1 MTNPPINFAKDNDK
15 SKKQFIAENGKKIAL
30 SIGVAAIAVVLIMA
44 ANAMQLEA
52 KKATAISTDPTLG
65 YDIHVTVNKH
75 DSANL
80 HAHMDHY
87 CKLDADGR
95 VLAVCQLYSTT
106 NNVEG
111 GGPQLSQIEFIITD
125 DQYLTLPLR
134 ERANWHNHAVELT
147 PQRGMPTCE
156 DPGPVGDC
164 AALVGVLQGT
174 YGKVIT
180 IWDPADGLPNYPPY
194 VFSVDSPFALNQDLN
209 DDLENEWPVGDED
222 SGSADEVPNCGI
234 KQAGPCGSV
243 H

>member
-1 MTNPPINFAKDNDK
+1 MTNPPISFAKDNDK
-15 SKKQFIAENGKKIAL
+15 SKKQFIAENGRKIAL
-30 SIGVAAIAVVLIMA
+30 SIGVAAIAVVLITA
-44 ANAMQLEA
+44 ANAMQLDA
-52 KKATAISTDPTLG
+52 KKATAISGNPTLG
-65 YDIHVTVNKH
+65 YEIHVTVNKH
-75 DSANL
+75 DSSNL

-87 CKLDADGR
+87 CKLDER

-209 DDLENEWPVGDED
+209 DDLENEWPVGNED
-222 SGSADEVPNCGI
+222 TGSADEVSNCGI
-234 KQAGPCGSV
+234 KQAGPCGTV
-243 H
+243 HH

>member
-1 MTNPPINFAKDNDK
+1 MTNAPISFAKDNDK
-15 SKKQFIAENGKKIAL
+15 SKKKFIAENGRKIAL
-30 SIGVAAIAVVLIMA
+30 SIGVAGIAVVLIMA
-44 ANAMQLEA
+44 ANAMQLDA
-52 KKATAISTDPTLG
+52 KKATAISDNPTLG

-87 CKLDADGR
+87 CKLDER
-95 VLAVCQLYSTT
+95 VLAVCQLYSNT

-125 DQYLTLPLR
+125 EQYLTLPLR
-134 ERANWHNHAVELT
+134 ERASWHNHAVELT

-156 DPGPVGDC
+156 DPGAVGDC

-209 DDLENEWPVGDED
+209 DDLENEWPVGDEETG
-222 SGSADEVPNCGI
+222 SGDEVPNCGI
-234 KQAGPCGSV
+234 KQAGPCGSAN
-243 H
+243 

>member
-1 MTNPPINFAKDNDK
+1 MTNPPISFAKDNK
-15 SKKQFIAENGKKIAL
+15 NSRKQFIAGNERKIAL
-30 SIGVAAIAVVLIMA
+30 SIGVAAVAAVLILT
-44 ANAMQLEA
+44 ANVMQLEA
-52 KKATAISTDPTLG
+52 KKATAISGNPTLG

-87 CKLDADGR
+87 CKLDDR

-147 PQRGMPTCE
+147 LQRGMPTCE
-156 DPGPVGDC
+156 DPGAVGDC
-164 AALVGVLQGT
+164 DTLVGVLQGT

-209 DDLENEWPVGDED
+209 DDLENEWPVGDEET
-222 SGSADEVPNCGI
+222 GSADEVPNCGI
-234 KQAGPCGSV
+234 KQAGPCGSAN
-243 H
+243 

>member
-1 MTNPPINFAKDNDK
+1 MTNPPISFAKDNDK
-15 SKKQFIAENGKKIAL
+15 SKKQFIAENGRKIAL

-44 ANAMQLEA
+44 ANAMQLDA
-52 KKATAISTDPTLG
+52 KKATAISGNPTLG

-75 DSANL
+75 DSGNL

-87 CKLDADGR
+87 CKLDER

-222 SGSADEVPNCGI
+222 TGSADEVPNCGI
-234 KQAGPCGSV
+234 QQAGPCGSL
-243 H
+243 HH